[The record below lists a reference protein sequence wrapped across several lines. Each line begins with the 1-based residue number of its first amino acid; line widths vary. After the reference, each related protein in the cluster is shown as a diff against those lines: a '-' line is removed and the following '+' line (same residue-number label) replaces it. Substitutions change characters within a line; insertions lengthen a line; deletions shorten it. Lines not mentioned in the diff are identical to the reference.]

1 MSNKIILK
9 KSSVAAKAPVT
20 QDLEYGELALN
31 YADGKLYFRDD
42 ENIIQSFT
50 ANDSSLVT
58 LTGTQ
63 TLTNKTLNS
72 PVITGTLKVPT
83 SNAPSQIADGELV
96 FDSSQD
102 VLTVG
107 SGTGRRIIA
116 DTSTAQTLTN
126 KTLNSPTLNNISLT
140 GTVTAG
146 GGVGS
151 AGQVLESTG
160 VGVRWITVSGGGGSA
175 YQLPIASD
183 VTLGGIKIGSGLSID
198 VDGIVSGFNGDYNNL
213 SNKPTIPSTIFSTI
227 AVAGQSNVVADS
239 TTDTLTIVAGT
250 NITITTN
257 PSTDSITINSTAT
270 GGGGSTYELPIASVS
285 VLGGIKIGNGLS
297 VDVDGVVDVIGAS
310 GSTASGVV
318 PFDFGFITETVFT
331 VQDHGSIV

>member
-9 KSSVAAKAPVT
+9 KSSVAAKVPVPT
-20 QDLEYGELALN
+20 DLSYGELALN

-42 ENIIQSFT
+42 DNIIQSFN

-96 FDSSQD
+96 FDTSQD

-107 SGTGRRIIA
+107 SGTGRRTIA
-116 DTSTAQTLTN
+116 DISTAQTLTN
-126 KTLNSPTLNNISLT
+126 KTLNSPTLSNMSLT

-151 AGQVLESTG
+151 AGQVLTSTG
-160 VGVRWITVSGGGGSA
+160 VGVQWTSVSGGGSS
-175 YQLPIASD
+175 YTLPIASD
-183 VTLGGIKIGSGLSID
+183 VTLGGIKIGTGLSID
-198 VDGIVSGFNGDYNNL
+198 GDGIVSGFNGDYNNL
-213 SNKPTIPSTIFSTI
+213 SNKPSIPSTIFSTI

-239 TTDTLTIVAGT
+239 ATDTLTIVAGT
-250 NITITTN
+250 NITITTD
-257 PSTDSITINSTAT
+257 PSTDSITINSTASG
-270 GGGGSTYELPIASVS
+270 GGGGSEYTLPIASVGT
-285 VLGGIKIGNGLS
+285 LGGIKIGSGLS
-297 VDVDGVVDVIGAS
+297 VDATGVVDVIGAS

-318 PFDFGFITETVFT
+318 PYDFGYITEIVYT